1 MLPTLPHDIIF
12 NILSCLSATA
22 TVSGH
27 PYLSLSLV
35 CKRLH
40 NAVEEHSQ
48 HLLRSLAMR
57 FPATAP
63 NFPPQIVCN
72 RRAYLYHAST
82 HCFFCD
88 TPIFRVARLD
98 PNVRC
103 CADCD
108 ETVFGHS
115 ISGEYAEALY
125 GIPQLEL
132 KMHCACKI
140 VLNRWG
146 FEGYVFGQR
155 EVRRYVERV
164 QAGLEQ
170 CTGVRSRN
178 WVNVFSELKAKE
190 DEGEGEGM

>member
-1 MLPTLPHDIIF
+1 MLTTLPNDIIF
-12 NILSCLSATA
+12 NILSCLST
-22 TVSGH
+22 TSVIRNH
-27 PYLSLSLV
+27 PYLTLTLV

-40 NAVEEHSQ
+40 TAVEDYTH
-48 HLLRSLAMR
+48 HLLRSLSRR

-63 NFPPQIVCN
+63 VFPPQIVCN
-72 RRAYLYHAST
+72 RRIYLHHAST

-88 TPIFRVARLD
+88 APIFRVARVD
-98 PNVRC
+98 PDIRC

-108 ETVFGHS
+108 DTVFGNT
-115 ISGEYAEALY
+115 ISGEYAEVLY
-125 GIPQLEL
+125 GVSQLEL
-132 KMHCACKI
+132 RRHCAHKT

-170 CTGVRSRN
+170 CSGVRSRN

-190 DEGEGEGM
+190 DE